1 MKLNCFLM
9 GQHLERTVRFLS
21 DFHVFLNIFGD
32 GSKQIV
38 IRDIKILEL
47 IKVHLLLEDC
57 CLWSL

>member
-9 GQHLERTVRFLS
+9 SQHLERTIRFLS
-21 DFHVFLNIFGD
+21 DLHVLLNIFGD

-38 IRDIKILEL
+38 IHDIKILEL